1 MRTSDI
7 WISYAVRTAI
17 GTYGGALKGI
27 LATELGTAVMV
38 QSWLKPEL
46 IESVVMGNA
55 MPAGNK

>member
-1 MRTSDI
+1 MKTSEI
-7 WISYAVRTAI
+7 WISYALRTAI
-17 GTYGGALKGI
+17 GTYGGPLKAI

-55 MPAGNK
+55 M